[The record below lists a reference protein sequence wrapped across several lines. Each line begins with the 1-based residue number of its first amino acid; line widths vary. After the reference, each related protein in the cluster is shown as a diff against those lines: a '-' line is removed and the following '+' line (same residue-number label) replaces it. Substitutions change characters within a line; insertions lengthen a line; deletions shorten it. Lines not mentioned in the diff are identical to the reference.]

1 MVLSIFGK
9 LQEMSDKF
17 KDYVTSDENAYIIL
31 ILFIGLLFV
40 FMIGWNSIHK
50 GDK

>member
-1 MVLSIFGK
+1 MILSIYGK
-9 LQEMSDKF
+9 LEEISDKF
-17 KDYVTSDENAYIIL
+17 KDYVTSDGNSYIIL